1 MPHKIFSLVVP
12 SEQSF
17 YTNID
22 HEPFV
27 FISYETFNEK
37 VCEVSFAHVV
47 AKDPGIPTK
56 RLENYKIDIFCG

>member
-1 MPHKIFSLVVP
+1 MILKKSFFAAFKNKTFSLVVP
-12 SEQSF
+12 SELSF
-17 YTNID
+17 YTNVD

-56 RLENYKIDIFCG
+56 RL